1 MKSKAMLK
9 DDRSELIRLL
19 ENGLLHVSSETRSQ
33 EIRLELLR
41 RELID
46 SGFLKATNDGLAIT
60 SEGRMLLLHL
70 RDEEARERWWRKSL
84 PVITGISGWLI
95 GLVTYG
101 LQRLCELLVD
111 RFFF

>member
-1 MKSKAMLK
+1 MKSKTMLK
-9 DDRSELIRLL
+9 EDRSEFIQLL
-19 ENGLLHVSSETRSQ
+19 ENGLQHVSSETRSQ

-46 SGFLKATNDGLAIT
+46 SGCLKKTSDGLAIT
-60 SEGRMLLLHL
+60 SEGRMLLQHL
-70 RDEEARERWWRKSL
+70 REEEAREKWFRKSL
-84 PVITGISGWLI
+84 PIVTGISGWLI

-101 LQRLCELLVD
+101 LQRLCDLLVD